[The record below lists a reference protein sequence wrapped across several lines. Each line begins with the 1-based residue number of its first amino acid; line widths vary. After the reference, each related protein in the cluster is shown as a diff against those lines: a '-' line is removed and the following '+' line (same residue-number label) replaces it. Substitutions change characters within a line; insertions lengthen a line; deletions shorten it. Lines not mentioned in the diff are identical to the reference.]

1 MGKSTI
7 GVGGWTEEATTGMK
21 GVAAG
26 GGTQMMLDTSGDVW
40 GKATTSIN
48 SSGWAEEITSG
59 QAAVAAG

>member
-1 MGKSTI
+1 
-7 GVGGWTEEATTGMK
+7 MK